1 MNRIPPAIPRA
12 GGYEAFRNDPLGFL
26 ARARARHG
34 NVFVIGEGGPI
45 FSRAPD
51 CCGAVAVF
59 GTEGQREVLSDIETF
74 GMPPSAAE
82 QLALPDNLAA
92 LNRGLHSMR
101 GDEHAGQK
109 RSISRLLADEQLRDH
124 HELIVAA
131 LDGFVEQWQPGSR
144 IGLLG
149 EMQALALQLASRV
162 LFGRRFAEHDGLGRL
177 LHAYFT
183 IRREASSPVNEPGG
197 VPPRVLIAVGDALD
211 DALHAYLRDCRRSR
225 GARDGGLLGELAA
238 RGGPFSKEQVVGHS
252 NILFVST
259 TEPIAV
265 ALTWILLILSQLPG
279 LRGALRDELRGRKNE
294 RAEPGPGRPKRPSL
308 LDCVILESL
317 RLLPPNGF
325 MARVTMQPTS
335 LCGSPLPDRCEVVL
349 CPLVA
354 HRDAERFER
363 ADEFLPARWHD
374 ARPSPFDYF
383 PFGAGGH
390 ACPGRGLAH
399 YLMNT
404 VLSVLLERFDLVFS
418 EDQAV
423 DWRVHIMF
431 MPSAD
436 PSVAVLTAGAKGPQ
450 VGGRLLGPV
459 ARLLRF
465 PELQTSD
472 DIRAALGDP

>member
-34 NVFVIGEGGPI
+34 DVFVIREGGPI

-59 GTEGQREVLSDIETF
+59 GSEGQREVLSDIETF

-92 LNRGLHSMR
+92 LNRSLHSMR
-101 GDEHAGQK
+101 GDEHAEQK
-109 RSISRLLADEQLRDH
+109 RSISRLLADNRLRDH

-131 LDGFVEQWQPGSR
+131 LDGFFAQWRPGSR

-149 EMQALALQLASRV
+149 EMRALALQLASRV
-162 LFGRRFAEHDGLGRL
+162 LFGEHFAEHDGLGRL

-183 IRREASSPVNEPGG
+183 IRREASSPVNESGG
-197 VPPRVLIAVGDALD
+197 VSPQLLIAVGDALD
-211 DALHAYLRDCRRSR
+211 DALRAYLGNCRRSR
-225 GARDGGLLGELAA
+225 AARAGGLLGDLAA
-238 RGGPFSKEQVVGHS
+238 RAKLFSKDQVVGHS
-252 NILFVST
+252 NILFVSS

-265 ALTWILLILSQLPG
+265 ALTWVLLILSQFPE
-279 LRGALRDELRGRKNE
+279 LRGALREELRGGKDD
-294 RAEPGPGRPKRPSL
+294 RAEARPGRTKRPSL
-308 LDCVILESL
+308 LDCVIFESL

-325 MARVTMQPTS
+325 MARVTTQQTS
-335 LCGSPLPDRCEVVL
+335 LCGSPLPVRCEVVL
-349 CPLVA
+349 CPLLA
-354 HRDAERFER
+354 HRDAERYER
-363 ADEFLPARWHD
+363 ADEFLPSRWLH

-390 ACPGRGLAH
+390 ACPGRGLAL
-399 YLMNT
+399 YLMKT
-404 VLSVLLERFDLVFS
+404 VLSGLLERFDLVLS

-431 MPSAD
+431 MPSSD
-436 PSVAVLTAGAKGPQ
+436 PSVAVLPAGAKGPQ
-450 VGGRLLGPV
+450 AGGTLLGAV
-459 ARLLRF
+459 AQLLRF
-465 PELQTSD
+465 PERQTSD
-472 DIRAALGDP
+472 NTRVALGDP